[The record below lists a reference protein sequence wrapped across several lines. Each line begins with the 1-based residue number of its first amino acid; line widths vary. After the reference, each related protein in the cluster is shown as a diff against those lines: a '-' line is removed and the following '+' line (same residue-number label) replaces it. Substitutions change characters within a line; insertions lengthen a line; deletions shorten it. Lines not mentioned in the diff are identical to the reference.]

1 MRWSFILPAQWNN
14 SLPLVK
20 SLHSVTSAVFAF
32 LLNAACSAE
41 SSLQIYTIY
50 HLEASMWTI
59 TSLMWPLTNLL
70 KTNAVIFYS
79 QVHSFT
85 WNKLWEFTFLCHF
98 FFSLISI
105 LHLYQLLTSFS
116 SCFEASTNKLYISR
130 QCIYIVFILQY
141 CVFTNFLNLQTKRQ
155 KKNIWVS
162 TTLSLLSQRL
172 LHFVLH

>member
-1 MRWSFILPAQWNN
+1 MSAIASIMSRTSNISMRWSFILPAHWNN

-20 SLHSVTSAVFAF
+20 LLHSVTSSVFAF

-59 TSLMWPLTNLL
+59 ISLMWPLTNLL

-98 FFSLISI
+98 FFSLCLISI
-105 LHLYQLLTSFS
+105 FHLYELQKQ
-116 SCFEASTNKLYISR
+116 EEKWASDK
-130 QCIYIVFILQY
+130 F
-141 CVFTNFLNLQTKRQ
+141 FFLFRGEY
-155 KKNIWVS
+155 
-162 TTLSLLSQRL
+162 
-172 LHFVLH
+172 